1 MGSERE
7 ALKSG
12 FRLLDSPG
20 GRGMNR
26 SLTTVQAG
34 RKQTAGRLTAKVYTN
49 SLLRSVLIS
58 VSLSTSISIR
68 TFRT

>member
-34 RKQTAGRLTAKVYTN
+34 KQTAGRLTAKVYTN

>member
-20 GRGMNR
+20 ARGMNR
-26 SLTTVQAG
+26 SLTTVRAG
-34 RKQTAGRLTAKVYTN
+34 KQTAGRLTAKVYTN